1 MARTREAQVL
11 LESEEYEWLEAIA
24 AQRRTSVSDLIREAV
39 RDRYL
44 SLAEQ
49 RKRAFEAICQI
60 HIPIPDWD
68 TLEKEIAE
76 AHDSDLP

>member
-1 MARTREAQVL
+1 MARPKEAQIL
-11 LESEEYEWLEAIA
+11 LESDEYARLEAIA
-24 AQRRTSVSDLIREAV
+24 AQRRTSVSDLIHEAV

-44 SLAEQ
+44 PLAEQ
-49 RKRAFEAICQI
+49 RKRAVEAICQLR
-60 HIPIPDWD
+60 IPLPDWE